1 MKKKALLSS
10 ILTIVLCLSLIAGST
25 FALFT
30 SETTVD
36 IEVDAGRVAI
46 EAGLTSP
53 VLYSV
58 TPDAAGTEFDEN
70 GKPYRYEE
78 QTGTFANGGTATL
91 DASNGVISLVNVTPG
106 DKITFNLTGAN
117 TSDVAVQ
124 YRYKLEVVEGYDLMS
139 GFVATVEGTKY
150 ASMAE
155 YVSEWN
161 PLAVGENIDKVADV
175 NEEGVQLALELPVS
189 AGNEY
194 QELNAKIKLSVEAVQ
209 ANADIADTDM
219 ISVKYIT
226 AVDDS
231 AELLSKLYADEYL
244 HIFVN
249 DDINDTLYVNFDMTD
264 KTIDANGNNVALNF
278 GSGDID
284 NPTKIENVV
293 IKNVKDTADET
304 AAITLTSSV
313 SGDITITDSVLYN
326 GFKSPYGAIA
336 GNGVQTTLDV
346 TVERCEL
353 YSGVGGVDGSG
364 NPVYGEKYGL
374 YLTNANNLTVRDSKF
389 EGFGS
394 WAIMMNGTVT
404 GNIVVSGCTFTNCA
418 GILKSS
424 VKGVA
429 DWQTGSLDGNFTF
442 ANNKMYNCT
451 MKDDTYMQIKDVKGT
466 VTFTNNTHN
475 DVVVTVEDM
484 KCDYLTNKYNGQ

>member
-36 IEVDAGRVAI
+36 IEVDAGRVSI
-46 EAGLTSP
+46 EAGLSSP

-91 DASNGVISLVNVTPG
+91 DESNGIISLVNVTPG

-139 GFVATVEGTKY
+139 GFVVTVEGTKY

-155 YVSEWN
+155 YVSAWEG
-161 PLAVGENIDKVADV
+161 LAVGSNINEVA
-175 NEEGVQLALELPVS
+175 LALELPVS

-209 ANADIADTDM
+209 ANADTADTDM

-226 AVDDS
+226 TVNDS

-244 HIFVN
+244 HIFLN
-249 DDINDTLYVNFDMTD
+249 EDIEGTVEITEDLTD
-264 KTIDANGNNVALNF
+264 KTIDANGNYAHLSF
-278 GSGDID
+278 KSG
-284 NPTKIENVV
+284 TLTNVV
-293 IKNVKDTADET
+293 VKNLDTN
-304 AAITLTSSV
+304 TLNIATGV
-313 SGDITITDSVLYN
+313 NGDITIEDSYFTSDTKLGSAGTN
-326 GFKSPYGAIA
+326 AFIA
-336 GNGVQTTLDV
+336 GRGAASDNLDV
-346 TVERCEL
+346 TVE
-353 YSGVGGVDGSG
+353 
-364 NPVYGEKYGL
+364 
-374 YLTNANNLTVRDSKF
+374 
-389 EGFGS
+389 
-394 WAIMMNGTVT
+394 
-404 GNIVVSGCTFTNCA
+404 GCTFDAQGVVDYGVYFMNIQNLTIRDCEIKNTKSWAVQANGTGGNFVISDTLFDTCTGIIKGAVNGGA
-418 GILKSS
+418 GS
-424 VKGVA
+424 
-429 DWQTGSLDGNFTF
+429 GSLEGNFTF
-442 ANNKMYNCT
+442 ANNKM
-451 MKDDTYMQIKDVKGT
+451 DDCVKKPYETNKTPVYMNLAPISGT
-466 VTFTNNTHN
+466 ITFSNNTMN

-484 KCDYLTNKYNGQ
+484 GLLGQKYFTE